1 MRHTRIAIALAASSL
16 ALGGCAALG
25 TGGGTAGESSAADGA
40 GAGRQWITVDQ
51 GRATPSPA
59 ESTGKAVVTPEVT
72 LPAFSPDPGCTKIW
86 PRTEPVMIPVQAT
99 PGSGSLTVEWPNRYG
114 PRYRVAAVPQ
124 ELVVGRQPEP
134 VWQEVPGGAG
144 CSVRATIT
152 GLTPG
157 EPHIVWLDAP
167 DSGREVDGTRHR
179 YSGRSG
185 VLYPR

>member
-25 TGGGTAGESSAADGA
+25 LGGDTAGESSAAA
-40 GAGRQWITVDQ
+40 GTGKQWIAVDQ

-59 ESTGKAVVTPEVT
+59 KTTGKAIATPET
-72 LPAFSPDPGCTKIW
+72 SLPAPAPDPSCTKIW
-86 PRTEPVMIPVQAT
+86 PRTEPVMIPVEVT
-99 PGSGSLTVEWPNRYG
+99 PGAGSLAVEWPTGYG

-134 VWQEVPGGAG
+134 VWQEVPAGSG
-144 CSVRATIT
+144 CSARATIT

-157 EPHIVWLDAP
+157 APYIVWLDAP
-167 DSGREVDGTRHR
+167 DSGREVDGTRHL
-179 YSGRSG
+179 YSGRSN